1 MKINK
6 RLFLTLALGAVL
18 VGCASKQEKTTEQ
31 TEPTKVLVKTEAAT
45 VQTVAQTE
53 EFTAN
58 IEPYKKNYITPAVQ
72 GVRIDRILVDVG
84 DRVKKGQLLVE
95 MDPTNYNQQ
104 RVNLQNAQDTY
115 DRTKKVF
122 EVGGVSQQQL
132 DQALNNLTLQK
143 EVIKNLEKNIKLL
156 SPINGV
162 VTARNDEAGNLF
174 GNQPILQVMQIDR
187 LKVTVSISEQFYT
200 AVKLGTPVKVGVDI
214 FPGEE
219 FEGKVTLIHPAM
231 DAATRTFTVE
241 VTIPNANERLRPGM
255 FSRSTFNMG
264 NRESVMISDVAVARQ
279 AGTSERYAFVEK
291 DGVAERRVVKLGRQV
306 GDKVE
311 ILSGIEAGEKVIV
324 TGLSKLEQGTA
335 VEVQNQ

>member
-1 MKINK
+1 M
-6 RLFLTLALGAVL
+6 FLTLALGTVL
-18 VGCASKQEKTTEQ
+18 VGCGGKQEATTAQ
-31 TEPTKVLVKTEAAT
+31 TETAKVLVKTETAIT
-45 VQTVAQTE
+45 QTVAQTE

-132 DQALNNLTLQK
+132 DQAHNNLTLQK
-143 EVIKNLEKNIKLL
+143 EVIANLEKNIKLL

-174 GNQPILQVMQIDR
+174 ANQPILQVMQIDR
-187 LKVTVSISEQFYT
+187 LKVTVNISEQFYPV
-200 AVKLGTPVKVGVDI
+200 VKLGTPVKVGVDI

-219 FEGKVTLIHPAM
+219 FDGKVTLIYPAM

-241 VTIPNANERLRPGM
+241 ITIPNASERLRPGM

-279 AGTSERYAFVEK
+279 AGTAERYAFVEK
-291 DGVAERRVVKLGRQV
+291 DGVAERRVVRLGRQV
-306 GDKVE
+306 GNLVE
-311 ILSGIEAGEKVIV
+311 VLSGIEAGEKVIV
-324 TGLSKLEQGTA
+324 TGLSKLEQGTP
-335 VEVQNQ
+335 VEVQN

>member
-162 VTARNDEAGNLF
+162 VTARNDESGNLF
-174 GNQPILQVMQIDR
+174 GKQPILQVMQIDS
-187 LKVTVSISEQFYT
+187 LKVTVILSEQF
-200 AVKLGTPVKVGVDI
+200 
-214 FPGEE
+214 
-219 FEGKVTLIHPAM
+219 
-231 DAATRTFTVE
+231 
-241 VTIPNANERLRPGM
+241 
-255 FSRSTFNMG
+255 
-264 NRESVMISDVAVARQ
+264 
-279 AGTSERYAFVEK
+279 
-291 DGVAERRVVKLGRQV
+291 
-306 GDKVE
+306 
-311 ILSGIEAGEKVIV
+311 
-324 TGLSKLEQGTA
+324 
-335 VEVQNQ
+335 